1 MVRAASHGRASRFMT
16 LKKSGQV
23 ELALCSATVR
33 QEFAKLQET
42 EGVCNN
48 FKMLKNKPVSDLG
61 SASSSQRPQGLDE
74 ERDFTYG
81 PTGTQPVR
89 CPECRRPF
97 RLGDH
102 PTPEQC
108 PSCLCWF
115 CCHVCRVKHNRRGW
129 CVPDGSL
136 DPHPNR
142 RRDQVECRKLAARP
156 CGMPRPPS
164 PTWRT
169 CPVRRDTGPFTLTC
183 RRCGCCE

>member
-48 FKMLKNKPVSDLG
+48 FKMLKNEPVSDLG

-81 PTGTQPVR
+81 PTGTQPVQ

-108 PSCLCWF
+108 PNCECWF
-115 CCHVCRVKHNRRGW
+115 CCHVCRVKHNKRGW
-129 CVPDGSL
+129 CGPGDSQGVRTAIVPALMS
-136 DPHPNR
+136 
-142 RRDQVECRKLAARP
+142 LAAEFEPHCACDYEDLLAEAIITSFVRS
-156 CGMPRPPS
+156 R
-164 PTWRT
+164 
-169 CPVRRDTGPFTLTC
+169 VRRM
-183 RRCGCCE
+183 